1 MIIPIPNN
9 LPPMAG
15 AITWC
20 RGISHRITKPMEKLR
35 RLNKTIM
42 EREEA
47 KEVAKIYKTIAENLE
62 EYIMQKI
69 EAWSKDVERSSQAK
83 LKLPLLRRDAETDL
97 LVVNFDPDLVRLL
110 REVKYFLLLKLPV
123 PESASQIYKKAEVF
137 RTQTGNLDLIV
148 NVYNTMLTS
157 LLPVEKPLVAQYIT
171 KINKTVQ
178 RGLKQMNWKSHG
190 IDLFITEAMTDVKA
204 ADKIL
209 SNLKNNLGRI
219 DDILAG
225 WQTPL
230 LERRPAKPL
239 IPEDFSKLNKS
250 KQSALFSKIKD
261 GGKTIHKLLKE
272 SNKILKVSQGLPDWK
287 AYVDFVNNIVVDG
300 LAKVVIASLNFVV
313 EQTDPEILKK
323 KDRVPMLE
331 IELDLKA
338 SRVVFSPDIDRTE
351 KKTGLRDIVDSWVD
365 DFYGLALLF
374 KRIDTNGGTYIKELQ
389 NNMSIKPNCRH
400 Q

>member
-1 MIIPIPNN
+1 
-9 LPPMAG
+9 MAG

-47 KEVAKIYKTIAENLE
+47 KEVAKVFKTIAENLE

-171 KINKTVQ
+171 KINK
-178 RGLKQMNWKSHG
+178 
-190 IDLFITEAMTDVKA
+190 
-204 ADKIL
+204 
-209 SNLKNNLGRI
+209 
-219 DDILAG
+219 
-225 WQTPL
+225 
-230 LERRPAKPL
+230 
-239 IPEDFSKLNKS
+239 
-250 KQSALFSKIKD
+250 LFS
-261 GGKTIHKLLKE
+261 
-272 SNKILKVSQGLPDWK
+272 
-287 AYVDFVNNIVVDG
+287 VD
-300 LAKVVIASLNFVV
+300 
-313 EQTDPEILKK
+313 
-323 KDRVPMLE
+323 
-331 IELDLKA
+331 
-338 SRVVFSPDIDRTE
+338 
-351 KKTGLRDIVDSWVD
+351 
-365 DFYGLALLF
+365 
-374 KRIDTNGGTYIKELQ
+374 
-389 NNMSIKPNCRH
+389 
-400 Q
+400 